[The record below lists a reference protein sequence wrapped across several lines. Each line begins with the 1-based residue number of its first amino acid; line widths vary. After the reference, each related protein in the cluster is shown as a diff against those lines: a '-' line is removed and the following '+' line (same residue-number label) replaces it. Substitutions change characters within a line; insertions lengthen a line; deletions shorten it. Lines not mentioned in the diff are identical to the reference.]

1 MSNISIKAQQSIMY
15 NTQLALLWCE
25 LENILETRI
34 KQVNYQHAKSDLQH
48 SNMLMFAKNRHI
60 LTYFPDG

>member
-1 MSNISIKAQQSIMY
+1 MSNISIKAQKSIMY

-34 KQVNYQHAKSDLQH
+34 KQVNY
-48 SNMLMFAKNRHI
+48 
-60 LTYFPDG
+60 